1 MSRDRL
7 LPLVL
12 GRESGRGCREK
23 EVDIMLQYEI
33 AIVLCCNVWQ
43 VAKYGSGRVCVLEL
57 QVICGSSVQ
66 KSTIILS

>member
-33 AIVLCCNVWQ
+33 AIAVLQC
-43 VAKYGSGRVCVLEL
+43 VA
-57 QVICGSSVQ
+57 SS
-66 KSTIILS
+66 

>member
-23 EVDIMLQYEI
+23 EVDSMLQYEI
-33 AIVLCCNVWQ
+33 AISVLQC
-43 VAKYGSGRVCVLEL
+43 VA
-57 QVICGSSVQ
+57 SS
-66 KSTIILS
+66 